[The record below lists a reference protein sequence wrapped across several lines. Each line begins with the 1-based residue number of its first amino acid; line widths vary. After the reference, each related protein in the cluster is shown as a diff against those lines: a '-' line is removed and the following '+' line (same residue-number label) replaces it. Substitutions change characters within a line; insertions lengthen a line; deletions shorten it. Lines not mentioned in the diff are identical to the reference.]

1 MDNYRNSDPLDT
13 TNTYSTRKYREGGMM
28 TGLFNEPQH
37 AEKAYHTLRERGY
50 EDKDI
55 NVLMSD
61 KTRDSHFKNSE
72 TELGN
77 KAMEGAG
84 TGSAIGG
91 VLGAV
96 VGLVA
101 AVALPGVGL
110 GLGLIAAGPVLASL
124 AGAGA
129 GGLTGGLVG
138 ALVGSGIPEEN
149 AKQYEQGIKDGG
161 VVIGTKPRSEDD
173 FNHLNERWDEYKGTN
188 VATY

>member
-1 MDNYRNSDPLDT
+1 MDNYKNTDPLDT
-13 TNTYSTRKYREGGMM
+13 SNTYSTRNNYREGSRM
-28 TGLFNEPQH
+28 TGLFDKPEH
-37 AEKAYHTLRERGY
+37 AEKAYHSLRERGY

-55 NVLMSD
+55 DVMMSD
-61 KTRDSHFKNSE
+61 KTRDSHFKNSD

-101 AVALPGVGL
+101 AVALPGIGL
-110 GLGLIAAGPVLASL
+110 GLVAAGPVLASL

-129 GGLTGGLVG
+129 GGLTGGLLG
-138 ALVGSGIPEEN
+138 ALVGAGIPEEH
-149 AKQYEQGIKDGG
+149 AKHYEQGIKNGG
-161 VVIGTKPRSEDD
+161 VVIGAKPRNEEDY
-173 FNHLNERWDEYKGTN
+173 NHVYDKWN
-188 VATY
+188 TYEGKNISTY

>member
-1 MDNYRNSDPLDT
+1 MDNYRNTDPLDT

-28 TGLFNEPQH
+28 TGLFNEPEH
-37 AEKAYHTLRERGY
+37 AERAYHTLRERGY

-55 NVLMSD
+55 NVMMSD
-61 KTRDSHFKNSE
+61 KTRDRHFKNTD

-96 VGLVA
+96 VGLVT
-101 AVALPGVGL
+101 AVALPGIGL
-110 GLGLIAAGPVLASL
+110 GLVAAGPVLASL

-129 GGLTGGLVG
+129 GGLTGGLLG
-138 ALVGSGIPEEN
+138 ALVGSGIPEEH
-149 AKQYEQGIKDGG
+149 AEVYKEGIKNGG
-161 VVIGTKPRSEDD
+161 VVIGAKPRDEDD
-173 FNHLNERWDEYKGTN
+173 YNHIHEKWNNYQGKN
-188 VATY
+188 VTTY

>member
-1 MDNYRNSDPLDT
+1 MDTRNSDPLAS
-13 TNTYSTRKYREGGMM
+13 TNSYSTRQYRDGGMM
-28 TGLFNEPQH
+28 TGLFNEPEH
-37 AEKAYHTLRERGY
+37 AERAYHTLRERGY

-61 KTRDSHFKNSE
+61 KTRDSHFKNSS
-72 TELGN
+72 TELGT

-110 GLGLIAAGPVLASL
+110 GLGLVAAGPVLASL

-129 GGLTGGLVG
+129 GGLTGGLLG
-138 ALVGSGIPEEN
+138 ALVGSGIPEEH

-161 VVIGTKPRSEDD
+161 IVIGAKPRNEDD
-173 FNHLNERWDEYKGTN
+173 FNHLNERWDEYQGTN